1 VDQIVDQEASNAKKL
16 RKSLLPSRILRGHP
30 VRQRIAP
37 GDVRTQHC
45 PWKNSE
51 LSAAAAVAH
60 LAALPWR
67 RIVAFIVA
75 PHQVAAAAKRGRPR
89 VHKVTVAIDCGAIIN
104 PDAVAAQMQGS
115 VVWGL
120 SSTLHEAKTLKGG
133 AAEQRNFDRYKV
145 AQIAEAPVVETHIIR
160 SGQPLGGVG
169 EPGVPPLAPAV
180 CNAIFALTGVRV
192 RRLPLDGQRL
202 TAS

>member
-1 VDQIVDQEASNAKKL
+1 VLDTAAERGGWGTPTPAGRARGIAYMEAYG
-16 RKSLLPSRILRGHP
+16 SLC
-30 VRQRIAP
+30 A
-37 GDVRTQHC
+37 
-45 PWKNSE
+45 
-51 LSAAAAVAH
+51 
-60 LAALPWR
+60 
-67 RIVAFIVA
+67 
-75 PHQVAAAAKRGRPR
+75 QVAEISLERGRPR
-89 VHKVTVAIDCGAIIN
+89 VHKVTVAIDCGDVIN
-104 PDAVAAQMQGS
+104 PDTVAAQMQGS

-120 SSTLHEAKTLKGG
+120 SSTLHEAMTLKGG
-133 AAEQRNFDRYKV
+133 SADQRNFDRYQV
-145 AQIAEAPVVETHIIR
+145 ARIDEAPVVETHIIR